1 MGCGYMTGVF
11 VSEPRDMSSLSNSP
25 NKVCIVHVILPITV
39 TWRKVDEPILK
50 TPFFYLAKKKKRT
63 RLHCGKILIISLC
76 FFFFSFL
83 RTIDIIFCLAPI
95 HASEQRQKIKK
106 KLEMVK
112 NHEFQSQK
120 G

>member
-50 TPFFYLAKKKKRT
+50 TPFFYLAKKKKG
-63 RLHCGKILIISLC
+63 HACIVAKSSL
-76 FFFFSFL
+76 FFFSFL
-83 RTIDIIFCLAPI
+83 RTVDIIFCPASI

>member
-50 TPFFYLAKKKKRT
+50 TPFFYLAKKKKG
-63 RLHCGKILIISLC
+63 HACIVAKSSLFLFV
-76 FFFFSFL
+76 FFFFFFK
-83 RTIDIIFCLAPI
+83 DY
-95 HASEQRQKIKK
+95 
-106 KLEMVK
+106 
-112 NHEFQSQK
+112 
-120 G
+120 